1 MGRSKKAIAL
11 LIAVL
16 VFNCVSVYAVDN
28 AKGLKNGQ
36 KGVNSQKEEKRS
48 KIKKLEKQQ
57 KNLSTEINEL
67 DKKTSE
73 AGNEL
78 NKVEKQLVD
87 INNNIEKTTKE
98 LKEAEEKLGKKQD
111 TFNSRLR
118 VMYKKGNIGYI
129 EVLLSAANIK
139 DFLAKKEMVQA
150 VVDHDVDLLEYMK
163 EQREIIE
170 KKGKELQTQKVTAEV
185 TRRKIESK
193 KNELMVATRSKQSL
207 MKKVETDKVVLEKQ
221 LDELERESRQIT
233 AQVSKQQGSATST
246 GSNSS
251 AGNISVV
258 PSGGAMTWPS
268 NGPVTSPYGPRW
280 GRIHSG
286 VDIGVPVGTSVA
298 AAKDGVVILAKT
310 GYNGGYGNYLVVD
323 HGGGVSTL
331 YAHNSS
337 LSVGVGTRVRRGQ
350 QIALSGNTGRST
362 GPHVHF
368 EVRINGSHVNPM
380 PYLR

>member
-1 MGRSKKAIAL
+1 
-11 LIAVL
+11 
-16 VFNCVSVYAVDN
+16 
-28 AKGLKNGQ
+28 
-36 KGVNSQKEEKRS
+36 
-48 KIKKLEKQQ
+48 
-57 KNLSTEINEL
+57 
-67 DKKTSE
+67 
-73 AGNEL
+73 
-78 NKVEKQLVD
+78 
-87 INNNIEKTTKE
+87 
-98 LKEAEEKLGKKQD
+98 EAEEKLGEKQD

-139 DFLAKKEMVQA
+139 DFLTKKEMVQA
-150 VVDHDVDLLEYMK
+150 VVDHDIKLLDYMK

-170 KKGKELQTQKVTAEV
+170 NKEKELKTQKITAEV

-193 KNELMVATRSKQSL
+193 KDELMVATRSKQSL
-207 MKKVETDKVVLEKQ
+207 MKKVEKDKAVLEKQ
-221 LDELERESRQIT
+221 LDEIERESRQIT
-233 AQVSKQQGSATST
+233 AQVSKQQGSTATV

-251 AGNISVV
+251 TGNISVV
-258 PSGGAMTWPS
+258 PSGGAMAWPS

-280 GRIHSG
+280 GRIHTG
-286 VDIGVPVGTSVA
+286 IDIGIPIGTPVV

-310 GYNGGYGNYLVVD
+310 GYGGGYGNYLVVD

-362 GPHVHF
+362 GPHLHF
-368 EVRINGSHVNPM
+368 EVRINGRPVNPI